1 MLFFDASRHCENTA
15 GGTAGGS
22 SRTGCVLFSVRSR
35 QCTGIAERQSLQQAV
50 GVMAVPLVMV
60 LVMVVGHDAE
70 TGSSYS
76 SSMAEEEKS
85 GDFSEPDND
94 NDCLEGVVD
103 RSVVIA
109 ITV

>member
-1 MLFFDASRHCENTA
+1 
-15 GGTAGGS
+15 
-22 SRTGCVLFSVRSR
+22 
-35 QCTGIAERQSLQQAV
+35 
-50 GVMAVPLVMV
+50 MAVP